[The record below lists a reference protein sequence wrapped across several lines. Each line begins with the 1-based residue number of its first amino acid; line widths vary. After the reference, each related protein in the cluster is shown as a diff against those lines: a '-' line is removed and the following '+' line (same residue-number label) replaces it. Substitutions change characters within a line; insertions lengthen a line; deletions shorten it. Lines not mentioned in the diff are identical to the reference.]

1 LKRIKF
7 NCTQSK
13 FRLKTIIQNT
23 ILNPNWSTK
32 KILRMSEY
40 HKQINNAVGI
50 ILRHVKSPSNE
61 ISLNKNNILT
71 CFNLQIN
78 LDSYCIRE
86 FNFNS
91 KLRVMV
97 YLYSKFFNR
106 VKICNK
112 MEDFFSFIDLKTQQE
127 TFDFL
132 LKRFYF

>member
-1 LKRIKF
+1 MVKKPKLRSP
-7 NCTQSK
+7 QPK

-23 ILNPNWSTK
+23 ILNPHWSNK
-32 KILRMSEY
+32 KISRMDEY

-50 ILRHVKSPSNE
+50 ILRHVKNPSNE
-61 ISLNKNNILT
+61 IFLNKNNILT

-91 KLRVMV
+91 KLRVIV

-106 VKICNK
+106 VKICKK
-112 MEDFFSFIDLKTQQE
+112 MEDFYSFIDLKTQQE
-127 TFDFL
+127 TFNFL
-132 LKRFYF
+132 LKR